1 MGKPSLSTG
10 AHIVR
15 KKLRGGIAWYVYAWR
30 GGPQVLKS
38 DGPTKPRLSPA
49 TLKAIVAAQESRAA
63 PEEDTLRSLIRAW
76 RSLDPSRPSSP
87 EWSKLAATTK
97 KTWGSALDKIEDKWG
112 DVPLTVFNDPRMKAK
127 VVDWRDSRAS
137 TPRAA
142 DIGVTVL
149 KALLKFGTLR
159 GKVLT
164 NVASDIPALY
174 QGGDR
179 AEIIWTD
186 DEIARFTLKAS
197 EMGNPAASD
206 GLRLAALTGLR
217 REDLVTLT
225 WSQVGEAAI
234 GKKALKRSRG
244 KRRHATIPRVPQLDL
259 LLTELKARRRQDGVQ
274 TVLVDDEGARWSP
287 DRLTKAVNRVR
298 DILDIVFIDAE
309 TGVRRKKHLHDA
321 RGTFVTKLITSKPCT
336 DQEVADVMGWSP
348 QQVSHIR
355 RVYVDQAAVVVA
367 IGGRPNRAV

>member
-1 MGKPSLSTG
+1 MSTG
-10 AHIVR
+10 AHLVK
-15 KKLRGGIAWYVYAWR
+15 KKLAGGIAWYVYAWR

-38 DGPTKPRLSPA
+38 DGPSKPRLLPA
-49 TLKAIVAAQESRAA
+49 TLKAIVAAQERRAA
-63 PEEDTLRSLIRAW
+63 PQQATLRSLIRAW
-76 RSLDPSRPSSP
+76 RSLDPNRPSSP
-87 EWSKLAATTK
+87 EWSKLAASTK
-97 KTWGSALDKIEDKWG
+97 KTWGSALDRIEDKWG
-112 DVPLTVFNDPRMKAK
+112 NVPLAVFNDPRTKAK
-127 VVDWRDSRAS
+127 VVDWRDSRAD

-164 NVASDIPALY
+164 NVATDIPRLY

-186 DEIARFTLKAS
+186 DEIARFTAKAL
-197 EMGNPAASD
+197 ENGTPAVSD
-206 GLRLAALTGLR
+206 ALRLAAMTGLR

-225 WSQVGEAAI
+225 WQQVGSSAI

-244 KRRHATIPRVPQLDL
+244 KRRHATIPRVPELDAL
-259 LLTELKARRRQDGVQ
+259 LEELRARPRLDDVE
-274 TVLVDDEGARWSP
+274 TVLVDDAGAQWSP

-298 DILDIVFIDAE
+298 DILDIVHVDEESGI
-309 TGVRRKKHLHDA
+309 RRKKHLHDA
-321 RGTFVTKLITSKPCT
+321 RGTFVTKLIISKPCT

-348 QQVSHIR
+348 QQVTQIR

-367 IGGRPNRAV
+367 IGRRRNRSV

>member
-1 MGKPSLSTG
+1 MSTG

-15 KKLRGGIAWYVYAWR
+15 KRLRGGIAWYVYAWR

-63 PEEDTLRSLIRAW
+63 PEVDTLRSLIRGW

-112 DVPLTVFNDPRMKAK
+112 DVPLAVFNDPRMKAK

-174 QGGDR
+174 LGGDR

-186 DEIARFTLKAS
+186 DEIARFTSKAS

-259 LLTELKARRRQDGVQ
+259 LLAELKARPRQDGVQ

-309 TGVRRKKHLHDA
+309 TGIRRKKHLHDA

-355 RVYVDQAAVVVA
+355 RVYVDQAAVIVA

>member
-10 AHIVR
+10 AHFVR
-15 KKLRGGIAWYVYAWR
+15 KKLRGGFAWYVYAWR

-38 DGPTKPRLSPA
+38 EGPTRPRLSTA
-49 TLKAIVAAQESRAA
+49 TLKMIVTAQESRAA
-63 PEEDTLRSLIRAW
+63 PEQVTLRSLIRAY
-76 RSLDPSRPSSP
+76 RSFDPNRPSSP
-87 EWSKLAATTK
+87 EWSRLAATTK
-97 KTWGSALDKIEDKWG
+97 KTWGSALDRIEEKWG
-112 DVPLTVFNDPRMKAK
+112 EVPLTVFNDPRMKAK
-127 VVDWRDSRAS
+127 VVDWRDSRAA

-186 DEIARFTLKAS
+186 DEIARFAAKAV
-197 EMGNPAASD
+197 EIGTTAASD

-225 WSQVGEAAI
+225 WPQVGDAAI

-259 LLTELKARRRQDGVQ
+259 LLEELKGRSRQAGVE
-274 TVLVDDEGARWSP
+274 TVLVDDDGARWSP

-298 DILDIVFIDAE
+298 DLLDIAFIDSE

-321 RGTFVTKLITSKPCT
+321 RGTFVTKLITSKQCN

-367 IGGRPNRAV
+367 IGKRRNRAV